1 MSLISDNII
10 LGPNGRDFGTDAV
23 EKKDLDCIKN
33 RILGLDGI
41 KSVKVNMDI
50 FPKKL
55 QYMFLNLS
63 V

>member
-23 EKKDLDCIKN
+23 EKKFRLQKN